1 MAYYPSEVEIDI
13 IHDYDKKINAKAIP
27 LYLFDDIANADYS
40 ANNREDLIFVGGF
53 AHRPNI
59 DAVEWMAKE
68 IMPLLRKKVPGV
80 RIHIIGSKMPDN
92 FKHYEKDDFIL
103 EGRLSDEELDNFYKK
118 VE

>member
-1 MAYYPSEVEIDI
+1 MKKADMAYYPSEVEIDI

-68 IMPLLRKKVPGV
+68 IMPLLRKKFLVL
-80 RIHIIGSKMPDN
+80 
-92 FKHYEKDDFIL
+92 EFI
-103 EGRLSDEELDNFYKK
+103 
-118 VE
+118 